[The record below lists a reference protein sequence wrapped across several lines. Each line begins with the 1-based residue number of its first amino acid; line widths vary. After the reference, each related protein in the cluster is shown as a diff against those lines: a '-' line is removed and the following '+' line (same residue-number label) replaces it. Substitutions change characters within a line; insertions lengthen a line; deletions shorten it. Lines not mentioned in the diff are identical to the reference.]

1 MKLSI
6 LVPVYN
12 EEKTLQE
19 ILEKVIK
26 LKINGV
32 EKEIIVINDASTDAT
47 SSIAKKSKELRLLFI
62 KIIRVKELL

>member
-47 SSIAKKSKELRLLFI
+47 SSIVKKSKELRLLFI